1 MAMPGSEST
10 QRRRTAELLLL
21 EVLEGG
27 PGAAMT
33 CCNPAEITDT
43 LRQVDLLHSQSMA
56 MVIERV

>member
-1 MAMPGSEST
+1 
-10 QRRRTAELLLL
+10 
-21 EVLEGG
+21 
-27 PGAAMT
+27 MT